1 MEVSN
6 DLIARLGFEAWA
18 DNLIINALEDSHAL
32 PHKAEDGHGTV
43 ISMERQGNALHALV
57 RAYNN
62 GWQAHERVIENNW
75 K

>member
-1 MEVSN
+1 MEVNN

-18 DNLIINALEDSHAL
+18 DNLIVNAIEDSHAL
-32 PHKAEDGHGTV
+32 PYKAEDDHGTI
-43 ISMERQGNALHALV
+43 ISIEQNGKALHALV

-62 GWQAHERVIENNW
+62 GWQTHERVIENSR

>member
-1 MEVSN
+1 MEVNN

-18 DNLIINALEDSHAL
+18 DNLIVNAVEDSHAL
-32 PHKAEDGHGTV
+32 PYKAEDDHGTI

-62 GWQAHERVIENNW
+62 GWQTHERVIENNW